1 MEKVD
6 DYIVIPEGFTC
17 IEGHRSIG
25 FIIKNQVDGSEFVW
39 RPNGFDIDYPG
50 RILTLEESEIP
61 QSKRGV
67 KTTPASIYSENY
79 KSPTIPDGFEHL
91 KGTWDTGYVIKNKAD
106 GSEFV
111 WIPVGF
117 LEADGTLDGINFNE
131 RFGRRQFTTEDI
143 FSPEDYH
150 EEVDTDFFESV
161 KKYGG
166 FYLSAFLAS
175 EGENDQIV
183 FKKNCSVLNVG
194 IWNEARK
201 YAENY
206 AKDNPN
212 IVTRLPSGAIYDSVL
227 KWIIQAKVKDL
238 YEIAIDSS
246 SWGNF
251 AHFQNKQLIIDRA
264 SRTGSKEEWS
274 VLNIYDL
281 AGNFDEWTTEGIIG
295 YFDEPCVAEITI
307 LGHTSKISSA
317 KTVKREGVISRG
329 GNCRASG
336 IGFDWPVAQ
345 RSCATDPA
353 IGYGGYN
360 SFRCAFYLK

>member
-1 MEKVD
+1 MSKVD

-39 RPNGFDIDYPG
+39 RPNGFDIDYPD
-50 RILTLEESEIP
+50 RILTLKESEIP

-67 KTTPASIYSENY
+67 KTTPASIYSEDY
-79 KSPTIPDGFEHL
+79 KNPTIPEGFEHL
-91 KGTWDTGYVIKNKAD
+91 KGTWDTGFVIQNKAD

-117 LEADGTLDGINFNE
+117 LEADGTLDGTNFNE
-131 RFGRRQFTTEDI
+131 RFGRRQFTTSDI
-143 FSPEDYH
+143 FSPKVYH

-175 EGENDQIV
+175 KGENDQIV
-183 FKKNCSVLNVG
+183 FKRKCEVLNEG
-194 IWNEARK
+194 IWNKARK

-212 IVTRLPSGAIYDSVL
+212 IVSCLPSGAVYDSVL

-251 AHFQNKQLIIDRA
+251 CYFKDDYTLVTDKEYP
-264 SRTGSKEEWS
+264 TGSNEKWCT
-274 VLNIYDL
+274 LNIYDL
-281 AGNFDEWTTEGIIG
+281 AGNNEEWTTEKVIG

-307 LGHTSKISSA
+307 LGWRTSKVPSA
-317 KTVKREGVISRG
+317 KTVKRED
-329 GNCRASG
+329 CRSFG
-336 IGFDWPVAQ
+336 IGFNWPVAQ
-345 RSCATDPA
+345 RSSGLDPTVN
-353 IGYGGYN
+353 YGNYH